1 MCICNSMIQLLI
13 HLQNGYLT
21 FTNLLCLQI
30 AGYDMDSTLITTKS
44 GRVFAQNYDDWMIL
58 YSEIPGKLK
67 QLYKDG
73 YKIVI
78 FTNQAGISEYKK
90 INWFYICS

>member
-1 MCICNSMIQLLI
+1 MYIQHDLVLNSSLKWLFNI
-13 HLQNGYLT
+13 HQFAFVLH
-21 FTNLLCLQI
+21 LQI

-44 GRVFAQNYDDWMIL
+44 GKVFAQNYDDWMIL

-78 FTNQAGISEYKK
+78 FTNQAGISKYKK
-90 INWFYICS
+90 VN